1 MNVKKLVLSIVMVL
15 FTSVLLAA
23 CTVTEIAEDKVSQS
37 SAESSEATSVPTTAP
52 TLEPTPTP
60 KHIAE
65 ETKLENGLTIVKYN
79 DETYGVLN
87 DKGKSIYEDLTA
99 AKDLENGFV
108 AVERGKLT
116 GFTDGKVN
124 TEIKYNKYGSY
135 PEGILAGDEETKTTD
150 ILVKGEEIISQK
162 GVYVDSRKGTDD
174 IIYEIRE
181 VREIQDVFMYSDL
194 IEKSRSLNS
203 ELMRGDGGYNTWKFI
218 NKDINDVTL
227 FGYERGRNIE
237 DVDDITNQ
245 FIQETLYN
253 PMKRFIKSGAQI
265 FAKVYESEE
274 DMVGSYGYISYLA
287 IRVPTDF
294 NEIGYYQAY
303 RPINDDCTYVRGER
317 DQFPQ
322 WEEAVFFMNQEQGTS
337 FDYTPKIVFDYETEE
352 FVEITEENKHLLV
365 SEQMKRIINE

>member
-1 MNVKKLVLSIVMVL
+1 VNVKKLVLSIVMVL